1 MERREFMSLGLGA
14 TAALRARP
22 PERLTVAIAGDTGQ
36 GGFGHAWD
44 LAWNRVPGVQVVAV
58 SDPDEAGR
66 ARARQRSGAL
76 RAYADYR
83 EMLERERPAIVSISS
98 RWTDGRLAMFR
109 AAAGIGAHI
118 LVEKPFA
125 GSLPDADEMV
135 SLAARRG
142 IKVLV
147 GHQAR
152 ASETIRRVL
161 RMIRDGEI
169 GELVELRVRGKED
182 KRAGGEDLV
191 VLGTHGLDL
200 MRLVA
205 GDPRWV
211 FAHVT
216 QGGREVTPRDGRQ
229 GSERVGTLAGD
240 RISATF
246 LFDNALHGTFDSRR
260 AEPTPPGN
268 RCGLTILGSRGAIF
282 INVGTSRSAESWIL
296 RSPMWREDKD
306 TRWEPLGPDG
316 PDTVGTFDR
325 GSHAMALDLIDAIER
340 DRDPVCSVRDGC
352 WTIEMIAGIYR
363 SQFSGSRVPFPLKD
377 RSDPFAA

>member
-1 MERREFMSLGLGA
+1 
-14 TAALRARP
+14 
-22 PERLTVAIAGDTGQ
+22 
-36 GGFGHAWD
+36 
-44 LAWNRVPGVQVVAV
+44 
-58 SDPDEAGR
+58 
-66 ARARQRSGAL
+66 
-76 RAYADYR
+76 
-83 EMLERERPAIVSISS
+83 MLEREHPTIVSISS

-109 AAAGIGAHI
+109 AAVEIGAHVI
-118 LVEKPFA
+118 VEKPFA

-152 ASETIRRVL
+152 ASETIHRVL
-161 RMIRDGEI
+161 RIIREGEI
-169 GELVELRVRGKED
+169 GRLVQLRVRGKED
-182 KRAGGEDLV
+182 TRAGGEDLV

-200 MRLVA
+200 MRLIA

-216 QGGREVTPRDGRQ
+216 LDGREVAPRDGRQ
-229 GSERVGTLAGD
+229 GSERVGLLAGD
-240 RISATF
+240 QVSATF
-246 LFDNALHGTFDSRR
+246 AFDGALHGTFDSRR
-260 AEPTPPGN
+260 AEPIPPGN

-306 TRWEPLGPDG
+306 ALWELLGPEG

-325 GSHAMALDLIDAIER
+325 ASHAMALDLVDAIER
-340 DRDPVCSVRDGC
+340 NRDPVCTARDGC
-352 WTIEMIAGIYR
+352 WTIEMVAGIYR
-363 SQFSGSRVPFPLKD
+363 SQFTGSRVPFPLRD
-377 RSDPFAA
+377 RRDPFAA